1 MKKIKNTPVSKMEA
15 LRLQLNEGKL
25 RNSLAS
31 RKTNYK
37 KYAAKAGMS
46 YADYVMK
53 THKVSL
59 DTFEDW
65 KWSLPA
71 RKNAGS
77 MPVKGTAEFA
87 EYKRR
92 ASRKTYTKQ
101 LMEYV
106 TACDPKCTTVE
117 QFVEKHTDAA
127 DVDEFYSDEYNHNNK
142 GCYKPLHYK
151 FIADKLA

>member
-1 MKKIKNTPVSKMEA
+1 MSKIKNTPVSKMEA

-37 KYAAKAGMS
+37 KYAIKANMS

-71 RKNAGS
+71 RSKNGN
-77 MPVKGTAEFA
+77 MPVKGTPEFA

-92 ASRKTYTKQ
+92 ASRKTYTKA

-106 TACDPKCTTVE
+106 TACDPKCKTVE
-117 QFVEKHTDAA
+117 QFVEKHTDATNVE
-127 DVDEFYSDEYNHNNK
+127 DFYSDEYNHNNK
-142 GCYKPLHYK
+142 GCYKPLTYK